1 MITQAFE
8 TPALQSARETPV
20 GPIAIDLDGFPVYVA
35 EKQTNLGSQM
45 RNMRSARNKTRDADL
60 RSTPTSREGRE
71 SVNRS
76 NHTNASI
83 QDRSSDHKKKIS
95 HEQILF
101 ELTRKQE
108 PRYER
113 RSSLTDVMISE
124 TPKKKREKRR
134 PHKSMS
140 SINSTSKLNKT
151 EICSTLGQESGMVP
165 NFDVPS
171 FSRSENPSTSGLEYQ
186 KAKSLSSSR
195 SKAEK
200 SSRMNRCSSLPAFN
214 KTKNISS
221 RMQQNAESKTN
232 ATWDG
237 SSSSS
242 SSRPR
247 TRQSS
252 LENMNNKGSSRDHKS
267 TNMSRRGSMPSLNR
281 ITESSSRSQSDA
293 DSNQNATWDA
303 PSSGKPRSTSR
314 SHHSSRA
321 EVDGTSRMHKSS
333 SLPSLAGVSRSD
345 SSSSSRKMRSNSAL
359 PSEPTSTSQ
368 RGLRNS
374 ASMNGLS
381 TPHPHKQKL
390 GNSRKSSNKLSSS
403 MSMSTLKTIS
413 ESSST
418 CSQRVVESRLNSNAT
433 WDSSSI
439 SSSNSR
445 RGGSHVP
452 SLMKPSL
459 SRNKLNESMH
469 KMNSGNASWGNSVNL
484 RQNNFH
490 KPATGNVN
498 KVTKDISLKAQM
510 VLLQKLQMEKGLSPQ
525 MEALIAQHKEK
536 LLLQAAQLTR
546 GPSLNNAIMTNALQ
560 SSKMYS

>member
-1 MITQAFE
+1 MIN
-8 TPALQSARETPV
+8 AREMSVEPV
-20 GPIAIDLDGFPVYVA
+20 AIDADGFPVV
-35 EKQTNLGSQM
+35 EKQANFSSQK

-60 RSTPTSREGRE
+60 RSTPTSRGGRE
-71 SVNRS
+71 SANRS

-124 TPKKKREKRR
+124 TPKKKEKRH

-171 FSRSENPSTSGLEYQ
+171 LSRSENPSTSGLEYQ
-186 KAKSLSSSR
+186 KAKSPSSSR
-195 SKAEK
+195 SKAEN

-221 RMQQNAESKTN
+221 RMQQNAESKKN

-252 LENMNNKGSSRDHKS
+252 LENMYKKGSSRDHKS

-303 PSSGKPRSTSR
+303 PSSGKSRSTSR

-321 EVDGTSRMHKSS
+321 EVEGTSRMHKSS

-345 SSSSSRKMRSNSAL
+345 SSSSSRKMRNNSAL
-359 PSEPTSTSQ
+359 PSKSTSTSQ

-374 ASMNGLS
+374 TSMNGLS

-413 ESSST
+413 EYSST

-433 WDSSSI
+433 WDSSS
-439 SSSNSR
+439 SNSSNSR

-469 KMNSGNASWGNSVNL
+469 KMNSGNASWGNSGSL

-490 KPATGNVN
+490 KPATSNVN

-560 SSKMYS
+560 SSKLYS